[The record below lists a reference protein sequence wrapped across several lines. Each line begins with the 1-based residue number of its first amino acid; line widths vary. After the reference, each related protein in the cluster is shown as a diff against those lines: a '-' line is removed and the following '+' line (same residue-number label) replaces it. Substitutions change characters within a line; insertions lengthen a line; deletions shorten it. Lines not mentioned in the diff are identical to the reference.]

1 MGRSWVGG
9 PDEIN
14 YIPQIHVHLEL
25 ALANTTQTA
34 IFQGVVYLKYQVY
47 IPSPSF

>member
-25 ALANTTQTA
+25 ALANTTA
-34 IFQGVVYLKYQVY
+34 IFQRVVYLKYQVY